1 MSSSLSIWPGRVRW
15 GRRADVGDTG
25 NGGRDTGCGVSE
37 SPSAFSTHP
46 GDFTGTPRAPERA
59 GLAITGKSGV
69 GCAKWQGIV
78 GPCDGKLTQ
87 ADAPACKVSRELWQ
101 IRLTARAPRAVAR
114 GASGSARP
122 DRKSTRLNSSH

>member
-1 MSSSLSIWPGRVRW
+1 MSSSLSILPVRVRW
-15 GRRADVGDTG
+15 GRRSAVGDTG

-69 GCAKWQGIV
+69 GWAKWQGIV
-78 GPCDGKLTQ
+78 GPCAGKQTQ
-87 ADAPACKVSRELWQ
+87 AAAD
-101 IRLTARAPRAVAR
+101 
-114 GASGSARP
+114 
-122 DRKSTRLNSSH
+122 DRKRTRLNYR

>member
-1 MSSSLSIWPGRVRW
+1 MSSSLSILPVRVRW
-15 GRRADVGDTG
+15 GRRSAVGDTG

-59 GLAITGKSGV
+59 GLALTGKSGV
-69 GCAKWQGIV
+69 GCAKWLGIV

-87 ADAPACKVSRELWQ
+87 ADRSEEHTSELQ
-101 IRLTARAPRAVAR
+101 SLMRLPYAVYC
-114 GASGSARP
+114 
-122 DRKSTRLNSSH
+122 LNKKTN